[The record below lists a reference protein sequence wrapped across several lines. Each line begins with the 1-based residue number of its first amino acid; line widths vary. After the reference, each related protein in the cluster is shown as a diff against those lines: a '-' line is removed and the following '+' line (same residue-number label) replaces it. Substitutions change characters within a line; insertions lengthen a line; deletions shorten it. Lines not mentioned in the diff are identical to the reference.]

1 MHSSRWIHNPVATV
15 FVDTPYISG
24 TFEAWCMTNPVYD
37 LIIGN
42 VDKVRSPDDPDPQ
55 WSEAQAV
62 ETRQQAQNKQKPYLK
77 LQVSDIVKE
86 NIKPDDIRA
95 EQQTDKSF

>member
-1 MHSSRWIHNPVATV
+1 MVSEDRFIRNKIQTCILADGSTIRVPVATV

-55 WSEAQAV
+55 WSEV
-62 ETRQQAQNKQKPYLK
+62 L
-77 LQVSDIVKE
+77 
-86 NIKPDDIRA
+86 
-95 EQQTDKSF
+95 